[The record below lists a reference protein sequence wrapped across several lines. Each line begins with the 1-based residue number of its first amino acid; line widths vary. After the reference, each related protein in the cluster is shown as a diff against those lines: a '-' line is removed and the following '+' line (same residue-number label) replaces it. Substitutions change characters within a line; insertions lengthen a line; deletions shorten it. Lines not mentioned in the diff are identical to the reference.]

1 AGFGRHEIRQVMEDC
16 RVRLS
21 KDKEKK
27 EMWIF
32 LDEVN
37 TSPDIGWFKELICD
51 HSLDGVK
58 ISDQIKIIAACN
70 PYRPR
75 KIQNSEVMN
84 LSDPSSKW
92 VYRVVPLCDTMKEY
106 VWPFG
111 QLSALDE
118 KQYIRAMTKQIKD
131 KFDNNTV
138 IYKKIQ
144 QWELK
149 IIEDIDASQSFLRK
163 HLANEF
169 IVSLRDVS
177 RCLNFF
183 YWLMQQYETV
193 LENDNKSPWTGR
205 ALNIALGLCYYFR
218 LDDNGR
224 KMYNDIMSQRNKRSF
239 SELLDSEIKNLSE
252 SFVIPPQVALHNTL
266 KENLFILFFC
276 VIMLDTLSHRNTKQF
291 HQKLKDNKFHFN

>member
-1 AGFGRHEIRQVMEDC
+1 KFLGHVVNVQLIAVDVHAGFGRHEIRQVMKDC
-16 RVRLS
+16 

-58 ISDQIKIIAACN
+58 ISDQIKIIAGCN
-70 PYRPR
+70 PYQPR
-75 KIQNSEVMN
+75 IQNSEVMN

-92 VYRVVPLCDTMKEY
+92 MYRVVPLCDTMKEY

-111 QLSALDE
+111 HCSNVLFFIQCRQL
-118 KQYIRAMTKQIKD
+118 TKQIKD
-131 KFDNNTV
+131 KFNNNAV

-149 IIEDIDASQSFLRK
+149 IIRDIDASQRFLRK
-163 HLANEF
+163 
-169 IVSLRDVS
+169 
-177 RCLNFF
+177 CLNFF
-183 YWLMQQYETV
+183 YWLMQQYETI
-193 LENDNKSPWTGR
+193 LENDIQSSWTGR

-218 LDDNGR
+218 LDKRGR
-224 KMYNDIMSQRNKRSF
+224 TMYNNLMYQRKGRSF
-239 SELLDSEIKNLSE
+239 SELLNTEINNLSK
-252 SFVIPPQVALHNTL
+252 SFKIPA
-266 KENLFILFFC
+266 K
-276 VIMLDTLSHRNTKQF
+276 
-291 HQKLKDNKFHFN
+291 

>member
-16 RVRLS
+16 CVRLS

-58 ISDQIKIIAACN
+58 ISDKIKVIAACN

-75 KIQNSEVMN
+75 KIQNSEVLNM
-84 LSDPSSKW
+84 SDPLSKW
-92 VYRVVPLCDTMKEY
+92 MYRVVPLCDTMKEY

-111 QLSALDE
+111 QLSELDE
-118 KQYIRAMTKQIKD
+118 KQYIRAMTKQIKH
-131 KFDNNTV
+131 KFDKNTV
-138 IYKKIQ
+138 IT
-144 QWELK
+144 
-149 IIEDIDASQSFLRK
+149 EDIAASQCFLREY
-163 HLANEF
+163 LANEF
-169 IVSLRDVS
+169 IVSLRDVD

-183 YWLMQQYETV
+183 YWLMQQYETI
-193 LENDNKSPWTGR
+193 LENDETSPWTGR

-218 LDDNGR
+218 LDERGR
-224 KMYNDIMSQRNKRSF
+224 TK
-239 SELLDSEIKNLSE
+239 LLNSEIKNLSE
-252 SFVIPPQVALHNTL
+252 SFEIPPQVALHNTL

-276 VIMLDTLSHRNTKQF
+276 VATSTPMILVGRPGTSKTLSLQIMLDTLSHRNIKQF
-291 HQKLKDNKFHFN
+291 YEKLKNKFHFN